1 MFKVQKIVLIFSYEE
16 ELHVFMYIIKNII
29 IRSRVETIQH

>member
-29 IRSRVETIQH
+29 IISRVETIQH